1 MRLSTDFAVRFA
13 RGGAWIRPWCEVNH
27 RPLDWASRSLSREF
41 EVVIM
46 VERAIGEMVGSDP
59 SSARKITCEPL
70 SAMMSLFNQS
80 VTKQLRG
87 VSVVLRSKCIDT
99 AEIVRD

>member
-1 MRLSTDFAVRFA
+1 
-13 RGGAWIRPWCEVNH
+13 
-27 RPLDWASRSLSREF
+27 
-41 EVVIM
+41 M

-99 AEIVRD
+99 AEIVRDGRITGYLEICFPTLLAGYQVSRWLTSHIS